1 MRPELQPAL
10 DAART
15 LAPEELPHL
24 IGELEEL
31 KATCLARLA
40 APPMEARP
48 DRSLNLKEAADRL
61 GVSRQYLYRHWRKFK
76 FARQEGRKVLFSANA
91 LDAYLRRAR

>member
-1 MRPELQPAL
+1 VRPELQPAL

-31 KATCLARLA
+31 KATCLARLTSPA
-40 APPMEARP
+40 IDTKDELLDVP
-48 DRSLNLKEAADRL
+48 EAAARL
-61 GVSRQYLYRHWRKFK
+61 SVSTEYLYRNHRRLPFTRRIGK
-76 FARQEGRKVLFSANA
+76 RLLFSSNGLAE
-91 LDAYLRRAR
+91 YVKKSR